1 MTSTYYLTPNAVAGA
16 PAGSG
21 YSPDGTLPAGAVECT
36 QAEAQN
42 PGAYTITAGAI
53 APWLPSL
60 AQAQATQIATLS
72 ASYAAAVAQP
82 VAYTSK
88 GGVSKDFDADP
99 ASVTT
104 LQSALAGYT
113 PAGAVPAGFY
123 WVASDNTQVAFTL
136 ADLQGLAQALLAQGW
151 AAFQKLQT
159 LKAQVA
165 AATTV
170 AAVEAVVW

>member
-1 MTSTYYLTPNAVAGA
+1 MVIWFLTPPSTPGGPAGA
-16 PAGSG
+16 G
-21 YSPDGTLPAGAVECT
+21 YSPDGTLPAGAVVCT
-36 QAEAQN
+36 QAEAQI

-60 AQAQATQIATLS
+60 AQAQATQIGTLS

-82 VAYTSK
+82 VGYTSK
-88 GGVSKDFDADP
+88 GGVSKTFDADP
-99 ASVTT
+99 SSVTT

-113 PAGAVPAGFY
+113 PAGAVPSGFY
-123 WVASDNTQVAFTL
+123 WVANDNTQVPFTL
-136 ADLQGLAQALLAQGW
+136 ADLQGLAQAMLAQGW
-151 AAFQKLQT
+151 TAFQKLQT

-170 AAVEAVVW
+170 AAVQAVVW